1 MLLRH
6 DHDSVI
12 TIGQAS
18 HAWISG
24 QLARAWSPRPAPFE
38 QVALAAEQH
47 DVGMAEWDLWPT
59 LNPQTGLPHSFLEL
73 PVQTH
78 IDLWERAPHKLLTQS
93 RYAALLVSMHGAAL
107 QGLRDLDMLGS
118 SDRALVEAYVE
129 DQRRLQERLIELLA
143 ADREQLA
150 RNQRLVWAWDSFS
163 LAVCLDWRTT
173 TVDGIELTRVG
184 THCFTFNPWPLTTR
198 ELHVYCEG
206 RRLHA
211 GFDTELELHDALA
224 NAATVELRFTLI
236 RAGAS
241 TGTASASRSR
251 PR

>member
-1 MLLRH
+1 VTTRISPQNTIGPMLLRQ
-6 DHDSVI
+6 DRDSLI

-47 DVGMAEWDLWPT
+47 DVGMAEWDLQPT
-59 LNPQTGLPHSFLEL
+59 LNPETGLPHSFLEL

-78 IDLWERAPHKLLTQS
+78 IGLWERAPYKLLTQS
-93 RYAALLVSMHGAAL
+93 RYAALLVSMHGTAL
-107 QGLRDLDMLGS
+107 QARRDPDKLGTT
-118 SDRALVEAYVE
+118 DRALVEAYVA

-163 LAVCLDWRTT
+163 LAVCLDWSTT
-173 TVDGIELTRVG
+173 TVDGIELARVG
-184 THCFTFNPWPLTTR
+184 THRFTFNPWPLTTR

-206 RRLHA
+206 RRLHG

-224 NAATVELRFTLI
+224 NAAPVALRFTLT
-236 RAGAS
+236 RA
-241 TGTASASRSR
+241 
-251 PR
+251 